1 MSERILLPVVGLNFT
16 RPWDVGRVRFHPA
29 GAALALIEAARA
41 GSQDAS
47 VREPEYVSS
56 LLAASARLSGCV
68 LAEVSVSRTGGVAVA
83 ETLVES
89 AVAVLNLVQHME
101 NKPLVD
107 GGAVAALLGLPGR

>member
-41 GSQDAS
+41 DSQDAS

-56 LLAASARLSGCV
+56 LLAASARLSARRQ
-68 LAEVSVSRTGGVAVA
+68 LPRALRTTFRNHA
-83 ETLVES
+83 
-89 AVAVLNLVQHME
+89 
-101 NKPLVD
+101 
-107 GGAVAALLGLPGR
+107 